1 MIPTFLF
8 NSTCQVSDRHN
19 RCTQRGDFLRDCVE
33 HSRCRPVAWIHILVC
48 KNAHEPL
55 FLRLALSFFLI
66 AFGSDHVL
74 LNSGI
79 VRDSVADDPQLGG
92 KRNELI
98 NLAARKLAETKMI
111 TFENQHGRF
120 QITDLGRI
128 AAKYYI
134 RYSSMEIFTKE
145 FRPKMSEADVLAM
158 LCKSTEARGLFIMLW

>member
-1 MIPTFLF
+1 M
-8 NSTCQVSDRHN
+8 
-19 RCTQRGDFLRDCVE
+19 
-33 HSRCRPVAWIHILVC
+33 AWLHILVC

-55 FLRLALSFFLI
+55 FLRLASSFFLI

-79 VRDSVADDPQLGG
+79 ARDSFADDPQLGG

-98 NLAARKLAETKMI
+98 NLAAGKLAETKMI
-111 TFENQHGRF
+111 TFENHHGRF
-120 QITDLGRI
+120 KTTDLGRI

-134 RYSSMEIFTKE
+134 RYSSMEIFANE

-158 LCKSTEARGLFIMLW
+158 LCKSTEARGLFITSW

>member
-1 MIPTFLF
+1 
-8 NSTCQVSDRHN
+8 
-19 RCTQRGDFLRDCVE
+19 
-33 HSRCRPVAWIHILVC
+33 VAGIHILVC

-66 AFGSDHVL
+66 VFGSDHVL

-79 VRDSVADDPQLGG
+79 LRNSVADDPQLGG

-98 NLAARKLAETKMI
+98 NLAAGKLAETKMI

-120 QITDLGRI
+120 HITDLGRI

-134 RYSSMEIFTKE
+134 RYSSMEIFAKE

-158 LCKSTEARGLFIMLW
+158 LCKSTEASLGSFHYVVRLTLIISLIKSKYVSRRFKNLSIS

>member
-1 MIPTFLF
+1 
-8 NSTCQVSDRHN
+8 
-19 RCTQRGDFLRDCVE
+19 
-33 HSRCRPVAWIHILVC
+33 
-48 KNAHEPL
+48 
-55 FLRLALSFFLI
+55 
-66 AFGSDHVL
+66 
-74 LNSGI
+74 

-98 NLAARKLAETKMI
+98 NLASGKLAETKMI

-134 RYSSMEIFTKE
+134 RYSSMEIFAKE

-158 LCKSTEARGLFIMLW
+158 LCKSTEAWGLFIVSSKRSTDDGY

>member
-1 MIPTFLF
+1 M
-8 NSTCQVSDRHN
+8 
-19 RCTQRGDFLRDCVE
+19 
-33 HSRCRPVAWIHILVC
+33 
-48 KNAHEPL
+48 
-55 FLRLALSFFLI
+55 
-66 AFGSDHVL
+66 

-98 NLAARKLAETKMI
+98 NIAAGKLAETKMI

-134 RYSSMEIFTKE
+134 RYSSMEIFAKE

-158 LCKSTEARGLFIMLW
+158 LCKSTEARGLSIMLS